1 MTITMTK
8 SITYVWDNTTRELT
22 EKKDMSALEISPKVM
37 CKKERPFF
45 LILVELVSASLMT
58 AKVFSIVLLLL
69 SYLEPS
75 TAFLQYT
82 LPSDLNLFDNTSL
95 KLAF

>member
-1 MTITMTK
+1 MCV
-8 SITYVWDNTTRELT
+8 TYVWDETLREMR
-22 EKKDMSALEISPKVM
+22 EKNKVSDTVDLY
-37 CKKERPFF
+37 CGERNSQRPFF

-82 LPSDLNLFDNTSL
+82 LPADLQLFDIISP
-95 KLAF
+95 KQAF